1 MSVLGLQHHVFDLKS
16 SYLFADLLTG
26 RVLASHPLCRAA
38 RITLHH
44 SHAGKPFS
52 LRRAARITLRQSQA
66 VSYSCSLADWPCVGK
81 PPSLR
86 RAARITLH
94 HSHASRFITAT
105 HHASSQPR
113 ITLHHSHASRFIT
126 ATHLETSGPRLEFKA
141 PTMYAVWTLSIARI
155 YTSFAKRV
163 RPNNTDRTAKLQS
176 LFAPDIT
183 IPCRP
188 R

>member
-1 MSVLGLQHHVFDLKS
+1 VCWQVIPCAGLHASRFITATLASHSAYAGLHASRFVRAKQFHTV
-16 SYLFADLLTG
+16 ARLLTG
-26 RVLASHPLCRAA
+26 RVLASHPAC
-38 RITLHH
+38 
-44 SHAGKPFS
+44 AG
-52 LRRAARITLRQSQA
+52 L
-66 VSYSCSLADWPCVGK
+66 
-81 PPSLR
+81 
-86 RAARITLH
+86 
-94 HSHASRFITAT
+94 HASHFITAT

>member
-26 RVLASHPLCRAA
+26 RVLASHPLCWAA

-113 ITLHHSHASRFIT
+113 ILRQADLDSNLKRQLCTQFGLYQLHEFTRASPNGFDQITQTVQQSYSLSLHPTSPYHAAHDNT
-126 ATHLETSGPRLEFKA
+126 Q
-141 PTMYAVWTLSIARI
+141 SI
-155 YTSFAKRV
+155 V
-163 RPNNTDRTAKLQS
+163 PS
-176 LFAPDIT
+176 L
-183 IPCRP
+183 
-188 R
+188 

>member
-105 HHASSQPR
+105 H
-113 ITLHHSHASRFIT
+113 
-126 ATHLETSGPRLEFKA
+126 LETSGPRLEFKA